1 MHLTLHADYSLRM
14 LLYLANAPGRIVTT
28 AEISKAFGISKHH
41 LVRVA
46 QSLGDCGFIQILPGR
61 SGGLQLAK
69 PPDGIRIGDV
79 VRHTEPG
86 FRIVECFDEEANT
99 CPIVPV
105 CKLKGILAGALQAFL
120 QTLDGYTLADLA
132 QPGGE
137 EKFTARLHSIQAA
150 SG

>member
-14 LLYLANAPGRIVTT
+14 LLYLANAPGRTVTT
-28 AEISKAFGISKHH
+28 AEISEAFGISKHH

-46 QSLGDCGFIQILPGR
+46 QSLGDCGYIRILPGR
-61 SGGLQLAK
+61 SGGLQLGKA
-69 PPDGIRIGDV
+69 PAEIRIGDV

-86 FRIVECFDEEANT
+86 FRIVECFDEETNT

-105 CKLKGILAGALQAFL
+105 CQLKGILEGALQAFL
-120 QTLDGYTLADLA
+120 HELDGYTLADLA
-132 QPGGE
+132 RPGGE
-137 EKFTARLHSIQAA
+137 QRFAERLHTIQAA